1 MKGLMP
7 KSSSWPCIPKQVFFI
22 REKSTWLE
30 HQCHQRRQIQR
41 NPAGKSVTGMIFHC
55 NPGLAAETRT
65 AKPGI
70 VRIKNFMVRIYFRKS
85 QQVTPSRDRCEVEN
99 KGHGSGIGTV
109 MLQVLTSLITNG
121 GHS

>member
-1 MKGLMP
+1 MP

-30 HQCHQRRQIQR
+30 QQCRQRRQIQR
-41 NPAGKSVTGMIFHC
+41 NPAGKSVTGMIFHH
-55 NPGLAAETRT
+55 NPGLAAEIRT
-65 AKPGI
+65 TKLGI
-70 VRIKNFMVRIYFRKS
+70 VRIKNFMVRICFRKS